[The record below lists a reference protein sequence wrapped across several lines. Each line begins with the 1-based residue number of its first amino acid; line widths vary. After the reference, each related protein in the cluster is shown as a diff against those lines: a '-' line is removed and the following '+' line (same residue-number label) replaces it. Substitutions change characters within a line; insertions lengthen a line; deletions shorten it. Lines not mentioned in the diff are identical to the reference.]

1 MYGEHINEEI
11 EWFINMYIACDVSL
25 LSNPLQ
31 NAQQCQCMRTCKK
44 KPCL

>member
-25 LSNPLQ
+25 LPNPLQ
-31 NAQQCQCMRTCKK
+31 SAQQCQLCVHVKE

>member
-1 MYGEHINEEI
+1 MTPYGLLWIKNAHMYEEHINEEV

-31 NAQQCQCMRTCKK
+31 NAQ
-44 KPCL
+44 